1 MSSRTNRVT
10 ILAISKLLNFA
21 VQFLTPIFLVRIID
35 RELYGQYKEFFVY
48 ASLIGTFIAFS
59 IKYNL
64 LYFIS
69 KNPEGTK

>member
-35 RELYGQYKEFFVY
+35 RELYGQYKEFFVFDK
-48 ASLIGTFIAFS
+48 IRTGR
-59 IKYNL
+59 
-64 LYFIS
+64 
-69 KNPEGTK
+69 KNKRQKADTNKAKFNRHQ